1 MLEFDQCFSVDFWN
15 TTVLPNARFSTSLP
29 LSTKCHSSQLLWQRQ
44 QQKPSTHFQT
54 APEASCCLSPAEMR
68 LSHKFQNPHT
78 GQKTNQNTCQP
89 QSLPSHLPSQESPH
103 LFQLLTLYAG
113 LLLSFGGFTA
123 LWYWLNY
130 TILLLLI
137 EVFTGLN
144 GDLLEG
150 RYFSIEILGSISNT
164 GPSIADVYT
173 GWMGNRT

>member
-89 QSLPSHLPSQESPH
+89 QSLPSHLPSQESLCKHHTLQSDWTCRVKLAVSALNYATTGAARVTSQPRTPR
-103 LFQLLTLYAG
+103 LLTEVCD
-113 LLLSFGGFTA
+113 
-123 LWYWLNY
+123 LWSLH
-130 TILLLLI
+130 L
-137 EVFTGLN
+137 
-144 GDLLEG
+144 
-150 RYFSIEILGSISNT
+150 
-164 GPSIADVYT
+164 
-173 GWMGNRT
+173 